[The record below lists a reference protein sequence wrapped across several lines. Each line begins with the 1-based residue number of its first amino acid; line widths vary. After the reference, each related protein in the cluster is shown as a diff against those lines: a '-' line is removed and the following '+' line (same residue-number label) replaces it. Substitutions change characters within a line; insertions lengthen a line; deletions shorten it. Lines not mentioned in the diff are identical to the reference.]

1 MDASWNPYERLSPKQ
16 REQLLAFERL
26 LLGFNRK
33 VNLVSRETEALFEE
47 RHTLHSLALAWRQ
60 FPPGSGVV
68 DWGTGGGL
76 PLIPLAICFPD
87 VMFYGV
93 DAVEKKLNAVHT
105 MARRLGLD
113 NVRTWHGRAETW
125 PGQADYAVSR
135 ATAPLVNLWHW
146 SIRSVVSA
154 APRPESAAD
163 AWTSE
168 LIVLKGGDLRE
179 EIEALEAVYSGLTVT
194 RYPIR
199 LIFKRAYFEGKYI
212 VCVSRARSA

>member
-1 MDASWNPYERLSPKQ
+1 MDALWNPYERLSTEQ
-16 REQLLAFERL
+16 RERLIAFERL

-33 VNLVSRETEALFEE
+33 INLISRETEAIFEE
-47 RHTLHSLALAWRQ
+47 RHALHSLALAWRR
-60 FPPGSGVV
+60 FPLGSRVV

-113 NVRTWHGRAETW
+113 NVRTWHGRAEAW

-135 ATAPLVNLWHW
+135 ATAPLIDLWRW
-146 SIRSVVSA
+146 SARSLLSA
-154 APRPESAAD
+154 APRSESTAD

-168 LIVLKGGDLRE
+168 LIVLKGGDLTE
-179 EIEALEAVYSGLTVT
+179 EIEALEAVHSGLTVT

-199 LIFKRAYFEGKYI
+199 PLFERAYFEEKYI